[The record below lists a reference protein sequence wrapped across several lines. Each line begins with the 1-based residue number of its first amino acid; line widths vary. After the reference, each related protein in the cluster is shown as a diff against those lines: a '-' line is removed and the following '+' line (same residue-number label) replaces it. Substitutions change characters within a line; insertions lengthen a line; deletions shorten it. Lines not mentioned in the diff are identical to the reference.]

1 MIKYNDDNIYVGQ
14 IKELLHSFN
23 LPTCKVKKD
32 SSKFYVGEYYIDK
45 DLGGLYKVESVN
57 EDKTLNESTLVQSYK
72 FNDDILNITK
82 HLEIRNNFYDS
93 YTHTYLGNYLRFV
106 RDYLDLDLMS
116 MYNCFSNESPINLH
130 IKIADKVAYNQH
142 IYRDIL
148 VDSNDINYNIYM
160 IPVKQDT
167 TYTLAFDYENSFSI
181 FYGFYDNNNYLVP
194 GDNLPDDVS
203 SIEAST
209 FKTFGE
215 IRFRKPKVIKT
226 PSLNTENE
234 LRYENNLKLF
244 IVLPNSFINNIVLIE
259 GDYTKSV
266 ETFITQ
272 KNQLLGNA
280 FFGHISEKF
289 DDVDGVWYFNDV
301 NTNISSITYPLISS
315 CNFNEDDSKFY
326 ITFSNSDE
334 ASVEYISTSKLD
346 GSNYDFISRLQLLEY
361 STSTKYLLADRLQE
375 YLSNNVITHIDD
387 IIPNIKRVQMKLL
400 GYDSSFNVPEYG
412 IWSDN
417 INKWIY
423 KYISTHGNSGD
434 ITFRDIYRD
443 VLCFVDKDIES
454 VINTLQI
461 EELTEEQIEELSEK
475 ERSEY
480 LTSIERQRKA
490 KKVIDSLGGIYG

>member
-181 FYGFYDNNNYLVP
+181 FYGFYYNNNYLVP